1 MSLEPAE
8 QLAHDGA
15 YFLIG
20 AGASRHLTLDTSRVD
35 FPLGVDLLENFSM
48 EIANSESAHSEPL
61 PAKQKV
67 WFEKNKNSHN
77 SIDSVLHAADEEDFK
92 EIIDIGRVFVDRSI
106 SEAEAKALKNRGQF
120 VVPWVK
126 RLLDFSTK
134 DARCYEQARDRI
146 RPPYENSNEL
156 TFHTL
161 NYDRV
166 VEFSFLNYLGDRFPN
181 ERGKIE
187 NDLENEMV
195 RHLHGSLGTLKERA
209 FGEPLKAESSAIRF
223 WFEKSSSPQSWSIQN
238 RLIELRKNCV
248 FLGFGFHEQITSRI
262 AALNRSVKFY
272 FNDFKSSE
280 KAKVKKFL
288 SSMRSCPAVPT
299 KDYSHE
305 VIDTLVEDYETI
317 ANDCHLD
324 R

>member
-8 QLAHDGA
+8 QLVHDGA

-48 EIANSESAHSEPL
+48 EIVNSERVYSEPL
-61 PAKQKV
+61 PAEQKF
-67 WFEKNKNSHN
+67 WFEKNKNSYN
-77 SIDSVLHAADEEDFK
+77 SIDSVLHAAHEEGFK
-92 EIIDIGRVFVDRSI
+92 EIIDIGRGFVDRFI

-126 RLLDFSTK
+126 RLLDFTTK
-134 DARCYEQARDRI
+134 DARCYEHARDRI
-146 RPPYENSNEL
+146 TPPYENSNEL

-166 VEFSFLNYLGDRFPN
+166 VEFSFLNYLIDRFRN
-181 ERGKIE
+181 ERGEIE
-187 NDLENEMV
+187 NDLDNEMV
-195 RHLHGSLGTLKERA
+195 RHLHGSLGTLKERP
-209 FGEPLKAESSAIRF
+209 FGEPLKAESSTIRF
-223 WFEKSSSPQSWSIQN
+223 WFEKSSSPHSWSIQN
-238 RLIELRKNCV
+238 RLIDLRKNCV

-262 AALNRSVKFY
+262 AVPNRPVKFY
-272 FNDFKSSE
+272 VNDFKGSE
-280 KAKVKKFL
+280 KSKVKKFL
-288 SSMRSCPAVPT
+288 SSLRACAAVPT

-305 VIDTLVEDYETI
+305 VIDALVADYETI
-317 ANDCHLD
+317 ANDRHLN